1 MARPKTKDIKKIIC
15 SQLAHGIPIQDIL
28 SNEDNKK
35 MQGWPTWD
43 DVCHWLKTDELFQLD
58 YEQSRIFGADY
69 VADKMLGLI
78 DYLKADNKRAAA
90 VRAAMEIMKWQTMV
104 RNPKY
109 SERTIQETKTQGP
122 MDPEKVANEIKRLKG
137 ELKVVKT

>member
-15 SQLAHGIPIQDIL
+15 SQLAHGVPIQDIL

-35 MQGWPTWD
+35 MQGWPSWD
-43 DVCHWLKTDELFQLD
+43 DVCYWLKTDELFQLD

-78 DYLKADNKRAAA
+78 DYLKQDPKRAAA

-109 SERTIQETKTQGP
+109 SERTITETKPQGP
-122 MDPEKVANEIKRLKG
+122 MDPQKVADEIRRLKTD
-137 ELKVVKT
+137 LKVVKT